1 MAKILN
7 HSNENFITL
16 LNNFIYNNRRVGVD
30 ISEQVKNIVSNV
42 EKNGDKAINELT
54 LKYDNYNIAEEGI
67 LVSKNDISH
76 AYDSCDKE
84 LISALE
90 KAAERISA
98 FHKLQTPKDIT
109 YIDESNVSLS
119 SRWTALDSVG
129 LYVPGGKASYP
140 SSVIMTAIPA
150 KIAKVPEIFMCVP
163 SPNGYLN
170 PAVLVAAKISG
181 IENIYKI
188 GGAQA
193 IAAMA
198 YGSKSVKS
206 VNKIFGPG
214 NAWVAEA
221 KRQLFG
227 KVGID
232 MVAGPS
238 EILIIADGESNPK
251 WIATDLLSQAEHDA
265 DAQSILITDS
275 LDFAKQVEVE
285 IITLIKSLERAE
297 IAKTSWNNNGMII
310 IVKNWDQCIEI
321 ANKIAPE
328 HLEISMD
335 NPEAISDK
343 INNAGSIF
351 LGRYVPEAIGD
362 YIAGPNHVLP
372 TARTARFSS
381 GISTLDYMRRTSLIK
396 CDLQSLSAIAPS
408 AIKIAE
414 NEGLGAHALSMQI
427 RIKNTKNE
435 E

>member
-1 MAKILN
+1 LAKILN
-7 HSNENFITL
+7 YSNENFITL

-310 IVKNWDQCIEI
+310 IVKNWDQSIEI

-335 NPEAISDK
+335 NPEFISDK

-396 CDLQSLSAIAPS
+396 CDLKSLSVIAPS

>member
-1 MAKILN
+1 MEKILN
-7 HSNENFITL
+7 YNNKNFIEK
-16 LNNFIYNNRRVGVD
+16 LNFFISNSRGTGLD
-30 ISEQVKNIVSNV
+30 ISEQVKSIISNV
-42 EKNGDKAINELT
+42 MKNGDKAINELT
-54 LKYDNYNIAEEGI
+54 VKYDNYDILKNGI
-67 LVSKNDISH
+67 RVSENDINK
-76 AYDSCDKE
+76 AYDTCDKE
-84 LISALE
+84 LIYALE
-90 KAAERISA
+90 QAVERISA
-98 FHKLQTPKDIT
+98 FHELQLPKNIS
-109 YIDESNVSLS
+109 YIDDSNVSLG
-119 SRWTALDSVG
+119 SRWTPLDSVG

-150 KIAKVPEIFMCVP
+150 KIAQVPEVSMCVP

-170 PAVLVAAKISG
+170 PSVLVAAKISG
-181 IENIYKI
+181 IKNIYKI

-198 YGSKSVKS
+198 YGSESVQP

-238 EILIIADGESNPK
+238 EILVIADSLSNPN
-251 WIATDLLSQAEHDA
+251 WIAADLLSQAEHDLE
-265 DAQSILITDS
+265 AQSILITDT
-275 LDFAKQVEVE
+275 LDFARQVELE
-285 IITLIKSLERAE
+285 INTLLESLDRAE
-297 IAKTSWNNNGMII
+297 IAKASWNNNGMII
-310 IVKNWDQCIEI
+310 IVKNWEQSIEI
-321 ANKIAPE
+321 ANQLAPE

-335 NPEAISDK
+335 NPEIISDK

-351 LGRYVPEAIGD
+351 LGRFAPEAIGD

-396 CDLQSLSAIAPS
+396 CDLNSLSSIAPA

-414 NEGLGAHALSMQI
+414 HEGLGAHALSMKI
-427 RIKNTKNE
+427 RLNKFKNE
-435 E
+435 K

>member
-1 MAKILN
+1 LAKILN

-310 IVKNWDQCIEI
+310 IVKNWDQSIEI

-396 CDLQSLSAIAPS
+396 CDLKSLSVIAPS

>member
-1 MAKILN
+1 MEKILN
-7 HSNENFITL
+7 YNNKNFIEK
-16 LNNFIYNNRRVGVD
+16 LNFFISNSRDTGID
-30 ISEQVKNIVSNV
+30 ISEQVKSIISNV
-42 EKNGDKAINELT
+42 KKNGDTAINELT
-54 LKYDNYNIAEEGI
+54 IKYDNYDIFKNGI
-67 LVSKNDISH
+67 RVSENDINK
-76 AYDSCDKE
+76 AYDTCDKE
-84 LISALE
+84 LIYALE
-90 KAAERISA
+90 QAVERISA
-98 FHKLQTPKDIT
+98 FHELQLPKNIS
-109 YIDESNVSLS
+109 YIDDSNVSLG
-119 SRWTALDSVG
+119 SRWTPLDSVG

-150 KIAKVPEIFMCVP
+150 KIAQVPEVSMCVP

-170 PAVLVAAKISG
+170 PSVLVAAKISG
-181 IENIYKI
+181 IKDIYKI

-198 YGSKSVKS
+198 YGSESVKS

-214 NAWVAEA
+214 NTWVAEA

-238 EILIIADGESNPK
+238 EILVIADSLSNPN
-251 WIATDLLSQAEHDA
+251 WIAADLLSQAEHDLE
-265 DAQSILITDS
+265 AQSILITDT
-275 LDFAKQVEVE
+275 LDFARQVELE
-285 IITLIKSLERAE
+285 INTLLESLDRAE
-297 IAKTSWNNNGMII
+297 IAKASWNNNGMII
-310 IVKNWDQCIEI
+310 IVKNWEQSIEI
-321 ANKIAPE
+321 ANKLAPE

-335 NPEAISDK
+335 NPEIISDK

-351 LGRYVPEAIGD
+351 LGRFAPEAIGD

-396 CDLQSLSAIAPS
+396 CDLNSLSSIAPA

-414 NEGLGAHALSMQI
+414 NEGLGAHALSMKI
-427 RIKNTKNE
+427 RLNKFKNE
-435 E
+435 K

>member
-7 HSNENFITL
+7 YSNENFITL

-150 KIAKVPEIFMCVP
+150 KIANVPDISMCVP

-181 IENIYKI
+181 
-188 GGAQA
+188 
-193 IAAMA
+193 
-198 YGSKSVKS
+198 VKTT
-206 VNKIFGPG
+206 
-214 NAWVAEA
+214 
-221 KRQLFG
+221 LY
-227 KVGID
+227 
-232 MVAGPS
+232 
-238 EILIIADGESNPK
+238 ADFVRN
-251 WIATDLLSQAEHDA
+251 DDA
-265 DAQSILITDS
+265 DED
-275 LDFAKQVEVE
+275 
-285 IITLIKSLERAE
+285 
-297 IAKTSWNNNGMII
+297 
-310 IVKNWDQCIEI
+310 
-321 ANKIAPE
+321 
-328 HLEISMD
+328 
-335 NPEAISDK
+335 
-343 INNAGSIF
+343 
-351 LGRYVPEAIGD
+351 IG
-362 YIAGPNHVLP
+362 YIAG
-372 TARTARFSS
+372 
-381 GISTLDYMRRTSLIK
+381 IK
-396 CDLQSLSAIAPS
+396 AGSVKKRGDLAFGYAYQDLEADAV
-408 AIKIAE
+408 
-414 NEGLGAHALSMQI
+414 LGAHTDSDFGGSSTDSKGSKIQTTIGLSKKTNLSLTYLDNEYGGANNTS
-427 RIKNTKNE
+427 KNDYNRLQVDLNSKF
-435 E
+435 

>member
-1 MAKILN
+1 LEKILKY
-7 HSNENFITL
+7 SDENFITL
-16 LNNFIYNNRRVGVD
+16 LNSFIYNNRSVGAD
-30 ISEQVKNIVSNV
+30 ISEQVKNIISNV
-42 EKNGDKAINELT
+42 ERNGDKAINELT
-54 LKYDNYNIAEEGI
+54 LKYDNYNIAEEGM

-76 AYDSCDKE
+76 AYDSCEKE
-84 LISALE
+84 LVYALE
-90 KAAERISA
+90 KAAERIAA
-98 FHKLQTPKDIT
+98 FHKLQIPKDIN
-109 YIDESNVSLS
+109 YIDDSNVSLS

-140 SSVIMTAIPA
+140 SSVIMTGIPA
-150 KIAKVPEIFMCVP
+150 KIAQVPEIIMCVP

-170 PAVLVAAKISG
+170 PAVLVAAKIVG
-181 IENIYKI
+181 IKNIYKI

-238 EILIIADGESNPK
+238 EILVIADEKSNPK
-251 WIATDLLSQAEHDA
+251 WIAADLLSQAEHDA

-275 LDFAKQVEVE
+275 LSFAKQVELE
-285 IITLIKSLERAE
+285 INILIKTLERAE

-310 IVKNWDQCIEI
+310 IVKNWDQSIEI
-321 ANKIAPE
+321 TNQIAPE

-335 NPEAISDK
+335 DPEVISDK

-351 LGRYVPEAIGD
+351 LGRYVPEAVGD

-396 CDLQSLSAIAPS
+396 CDLKSLSAIAPS

-414 NEGLGAHALSMQI
+414 NEGLGAHALSMEI

-435 E
+435 K

>member
-1 MAKILN
+1 LAKILN

-238 EILIIADGESNPK
+238 EILVIADDKSNPK
-251 WIATDLLSQAEHDA
+251 WIAADLLSQAEHDA

-310 IVKNWDQCIEI
+310 IVKNWDQSIEI

-335 NPEAISDK
+335 NPEVISDK

-396 CDLQSLSAIAPS
+396 CDLKSLSAIAPS

>member
-310 IVKNWDQCIEI
+310 IVKNWDQSIEI

-335 NPEAISDK
+335 NPEVISDK

-396 CDLQSLSAIAPS
+396 CDLKSLSVIAPS

>member
-30 ISEQVKNIVSNV
+30 ISEQVKNILSNV

-310 IVKNWDQCIEI
+310 IVKNWDQSIEI

-335 NPEAISDK
+335 NPEFISDK

-396 CDLQSLSAIAPS
+396 CDLKSLSAIAPS

>member
-1 MAKILN
+1 VEKILN
-7 HSNENFITL
+7 YKSESFLEKLNFFITKTRGTDTD
-16 LNNFIYNNRRVGVD
+16 IYD
-30 ISEQVKNIVSNV
+30 QVKNIIYNV
-42 EKNGDKAINELT
+42 EANGDNAIYQLT
-54 LKYDNYNIAEEGI
+54 LDYDNYDIFKNGI
-67 LVSKNDISH
+67 CVSDKELND
-76 AYDSCDKE
+76 AYYSCDKE
-84 LISALE
+84 LIFALE
-90 KAAERISA
+90 QAADRVSA
-98 FHKLQTPKDIT
+98 FHKLQIPKNID
-109 YIDESNVSLS
+109 YIDDSKVYLE
-119 SRWTALDSVG
+119 SRWTPLDSVG

-150 KIAKVPEIFMCVP
+150 QIASVPEISMCVP

-170 PAVLVAAKISG
+170 PSVLAAAKISG
-181 IENIYKI
+181 VNKIYKI

-198 YGSKSVKS
+198 YGSQSVKS

-238 EILIIADGESNPK
+238 EIMVIADRESNPI
-251 WIATDLLSQAEHDA
+251 WIAADLLSQAEHDVES
-265 DAQSILITDS
+265 QSILITDN
-275 LDFAKQVEVE
+275 LDFARQVELE
-285 IITLIKSLERAE
+285 IEKLIQSLNRAD
-297 IAKTSWNNNGMII
+297 IAKTSWNNNGLII
-310 IVKNWDQCIEI
+310 IVKDWEQSIEI

-335 NPEAISDK
+335 NPEIISDK

-351 LGRYVPEAIGD
+351 LGRFVPEAIGD

-381 GISTLDYMRRTSLIK
+381 GISTLDFMRRTSLIK
-396 CDLQSLSAIAPS
+396 CDLSALSEIGPS

-414 NEGLGAHALSMQI
+414 NEGLGAHALSMKI
-427 RIKNTKNE
+427 RMNNIKNEK
-435 E
+435 

>member
-285 IITLIKSLERAE
+285 INTLMKSLERAE

-310 IVKNWDQCIEI
+310 IVKNWDQSIEI

-335 NPEAISDK
+335 NPEVISDK

>member
-1 MAKILN
+1 LAKILN

-310 IVKNWDQCIEI
+310 IVKNWDQSIEI

-335 NPEAISDK
+335 NPEVISDK

-396 CDLQSLSAIAPS
+396 CDLKSLSVIAPS

>member
-1 MAKILN
+1 MEKILN
-7 HSNENFITL
+7 YNNKNFIEK
-16 LNNFIYNNRRVGVD
+16 LNFFISNSRGTGLD
-30 ISEQVKNIVSNV
+30 ISEQVKNIISNV
-42 EKNGDKAINELT
+42 MKDGDKAINELT
-54 LKYDNYNIAEEGI
+54 VKYDNYDIFKNGI
-67 LVSKNDISH
+67 RVSENDINK
-76 AYDSCDKE
+76 AYDACEKE
-84 LISALE
+84 LIYALE
-90 KAAERISA
+90 QAVERIRA
-98 FHKLQTPKDIT
+98 FHELQLPKNIS
-109 YIDESNVSLS
+109 YIDDSNVSLG
-119 SRWTALDSVG
+119 SRWTPLDSVG

-150 KIAKVPEIFMCVP
+150 KIAQVPEVSMCVP

-170 PAVLVAAKISG
+170 PSVLVAAKISG
-181 IENIYKI
+181 IKDIYKI

-214 NAWVAEA
+214 NTWVTEA

-238 EILIIADGESNPK
+238 EILVIADSLSNPN
-251 WIATDLLSQAEHDA
+251 WIAADLLSQAEHDLE
-265 DAQSILITDS
+265 AQSILITDT
-275 LDFAKQVEVE
+275 LDFARQVELE
-285 IITLIKSLERAE
+285 INTLLESLDRSE
-297 IAKTSWNNNGMII
+297 IAKASWNNNGMII
-310 IVKNWDQCIEI
+310 IVKNWEQSIEI
-321 ANKIAPE
+321 ANQLAPE

-335 NPEAISDK
+335 NPEIISDK

-351 LGRYVPEAIGD
+351 LGRFTPEAIGD

-396 CDLQSLSAIAPS
+396 CDFNSLSSIAPA

-414 NEGLGAHALSMQI
+414 NEGLGAHALSVKI
-427 RIKNTKNE
+427 RLNKFKNE
-435 E
+435 K

>member
-30 ISEQVKNIVSNV
+30 ISEQVKNILSNV

-285 IITLIKSLERAE
+285 INTLMKSLERAE

-310 IVKNWDQCIEI
+310 IVKNWDQSIEI

-335 NPEAISDK
+335 NPEVISDK

-396 CDLQSLSAIAPS
+396 CDLKSLSAIAPS

>member
-16 LNNFIYNNRRVGVD
+16 LNNFIYSNRRVGVD

-285 IITLIKSLERAE
+285 INTLMKSLERKE

-310 IVKNWDQCIEI
+310 IVKNWDQSIEI

-335 NPEAISDK
+335 NPEVISDK

-396 CDLQSLSAIAPS
+396 CDLKSLSAIAPS

>member
-7 HSNENFITL
+7 YSNENFITL

-30 ISEQVKNIVSNV
+30 ISEQVKNILSNV

-150 KIAKVPEIFMCVP
+150 KIAKVQEISMCVP

-181 IENIYKI
+181 IKNIYKI

-285 IITLIKSLERAE
+285 IITLMKSLERAE

-310 IVKNWDQCIEI
+310 IVKNWDQSIEI

-335 NPEAISDK
+335 NPEVISDK

-396 CDLQSLSAIAPS
+396 CDLKSLSAIAPS

>member
-285 IITLIKSLERAE
+285 INTLMKSLERAE

-310 IVKNWDQCIEI
+310 IVKNWDQSIEI

-335 NPEAISDK
+335 NPEVISDK

-396 CDLQSLSAIAPS
+396 CDLKSLSAIAPS

>member
-54 LKYDNYNIAEEGI
+54 LKYDNYNIAKEGI

-84 LISALE
+84 LVNALE

-150 KIAKVPEIFMCVP
+150 KIAKVQEISMCVP

-181 IENIYKI
+181 IKNIYKI

-285 IITLIKSLERAE
+285 INTLMKSLERAE
-297 IAKTSWNNNGMII
+297 IAKTKLHQNI
-310 IVKNWDQCIEI
+310 
-321 ANKIAPE
+321 
-328 HLEISMD
+328 
-335 NPEAISDK
+335 
-343 INNAGSIF
+343 
-351 LGRYVPEAIGD
+351 
-362 YIAGPNHVLP
+362 
-372 TARTARFSS
+372 
-381 GISTLDYMRRTSLIK
+381 
-396 CDLQSLSAIAPS
+396 
-408 AIKIAE
+408 
-414 NEGLGAHALSMQI
+414 
-427 RIKNTKNE
+427 
-435 E
+435 

>member
-238 EILIIADGESNPK
+238 EILVIADDKSNPK
-251 WIATDLLSQAEHDA
+251 WIAADLLSQAEHDA

-285 IITLIKSLERAE
+285 INTLMKSLERTE

-310 IVKNWDQCIEI
+310 IVKNWDQSIEI

-335 NPEAISDK
+335 NPEVISDK

-396 CDLQSLSAIAPS
+396 CDLKSLSAIAPS

>member
-1 MAKILN
+1 MEKILN
-7 HSNENFITL
+7 YNNKNFIEK
-16 LNNFIYNNRRVGVD
+16 LNFFISNSRGTGLD
-30 ISEQVKNIVSNV
+30 ISEQVKNIISNV
-42 EKNGDKAINELT
+42 MKDGDKAINELT
-54 LKYDNYNIAEEGI
+54 VKYDNYDIFKNGI
-67 LVSKNDISH
+67 RVSENDINK
-76 AYDSCDKE
+76 AYDACEKE
-84 LISALE
+84 LIYALE
-90 KAAERISA
+90 QAVERIRA
-98 FHKLQTPKDIT
+98 FHELQLPKNIS
-109 YIDESNVSLS
+109 YIDDSNVSLG
-119 SRWTALDSVG
+119 SRWTPLDSVG

-150 KIAKVPEIFMCVP
+150 KIAQVPEVSMCVP

-170 PAVLVAAKISG
+170 PSVLVAAKISG
-181 IENIYKI
+181 IKDIYKI

-214 NAWVAEA
+214 NTWVTEA

-238 EILIIADGESNPK
+238 EILVIADSLSNPN
-251 WIATDLLSQAEHDA
+251 WIAADLLSQAEHDL
-265 DAQSILITDS
+265 DAQAILITDT
-275 LDFAKQVEVE
+275 LDFARQVELE
-285 IITLIKSLERAE
+285 INTLLESLDRSE
-297 IAKTSWNNNGMII
+297 IAKASWNNNGMII
-310 IVKNWDQCIEI
+310 IVKNWEQSIEI
-321 ANKIAPE
+321 ANQLAPE

-335 NPEAISDK
+335 NPEIISDK

-351 LGRYVPEAIGD
+351 LGRFTPEAIGD

-396 CDLQSLSAIAPS
+396 CDLNSLSSIAPA

-414 NEGLGAHALSMQI
+414 HEGLGAHALSMKI
-427 RIKNTKNE
+427 RLNKFKNE
-435 E
+435 K

>member
-1 MAKILN
+1 LAKILN

-310 IVKNWDQCIEI
+310 IVKNWDQSIEI

-335 NPEAISDK
+335 NPEVISDK

-396 CDLQSLSAIAPS
+396 CDLKSLSAIAPS

>member
-310 IVKNWDQCIEI
+310 IVKNWDQSIEI

-335 NPEAISDK
+335 NPEVISDK

-396 CDLQSLSAIAPS
+396 CDLKSLSAIAPS

>member
-1 MAKILN
+1 MEKILN
-7 HSNENFITL
+7 YSNKNFITFL
-16 LNNFIYNNRRVGVD
+16 HSFIYNNRRAGVD
-30 ISEQVKNIVSNV
+30 ISEQVKNIISNV

-67 LVSKNDISH
+67 LVSKNDISS
-76 AYDSCDKE
+76 AYDNCDKD

-98 FHKLQTPKDIT
+98 FHKLQIPKDIS
-109 YIDESNVSLS
+109 YIDDSNVSLS

-150 KIAKVPEIFMCVP
+150 KIAKVPEIIMCVP

-181 IENIYKI
+181 IKNIYKI

-238 EILIIADGESNPK
+238 EILIIADEKSNPK
-251 WIATDLLSQAEHDA
+251 WIAADLMSQAEHDA

-275 LDFAKQVEVE
+275 LGFAKQVEGE
-285 IITLIKSLERAE
+285 INALIKTLERAE
-297 IAKTSWNNNGMII
+297 IAKTSWSNNGMII
-310 IVKNWDQCIEI
+310 IVKDWDQSIEI

-335 NPEAISDK
+335 SPEVISDK

-351 LGRYVPEAIGD
+351 LGRHVPEAIGD

-396 CDLQSLSAIAPS
+396 CDLKSLSAIAPS
-408 AIKIAE
+408 AITIAE

-427 RIKNTKNE
+427 RINNAKNE

>member
-1 MAKILN
+1 LAKILN
-7 HSNENFITL
+7 HSNKNFITL

-67 LVSKNDISH
+67 LVSKNDISR

-98 FHKLQTPKDIT
+98 FHKLQIPKDIS
-109 YIDESNVSLS
+109 YIDDSNVSLS

-181 IENIYKI
+181 IKNIYKI

-238 EILIIADGESNPK
+238 EILVIADDKSNPK
-251 WIATDLLSQAEHDA
+251 WIAADLLSQAEHDA

-275 LDFAKQVEVE
+275 LYFAEQVEVE
-285 IITLIKSLERAE
+285 INTLIKSLERTE

-310 IVKNWDQCIEI
+310 IVKNWDQSIEI
-321 ANKIAPE
+321 A
-328 HLEISMD
+328 
-335 NPEAISDK
+335 
-343 INNAGSIF
+343 
-351 LGRYVPEAIGD
+351 
-362 YIAGPNHVLP
+362 
-372 TARTARFSS
+372 
-381 GISTLDYMRRTSLIK
+381 IK
-396 CDLQSLSAIAPS
+396 LHQNI
-408 AIKIAE
+408 
-414 NEGLGAHALSMQI
+414 
-427 RIKNTKNE
+427 
-435 E
+435 

>member
-1 MAKILN
+1 MDKILN
-7 HSNENFITL
+7 YSDENFITL
-16 LNNFIYNNRRVGVD
+16 INSFIYNNRGVGID
-30 ISEQVKNIVSNV
+30 ISEQVKEIISNV

-54 LKYDNYNIAEEGI
+54 LKYDNYNIVEEGI
-67 LVSKNDISH
+67 LVSSNDISQ
-76 AYDSCDKE
+76 AYDSCDNE

-98 FHKLQTPKDIT
+98 FHELQIPKDIS
-109 YIDESNVSLS
+109 YVDDSNVSLS

-140 SSVIMTAIPA
+140 SSVMMTAIPA
-150 KIAKVPEIFMCVP
+150 KIAKVPEIVMCVP

-170 PAVLVAAKISG
+170 PAVLVAAKIAG
-181 IENIYKI
+181 IKNIYKI

-193 IAAMA
+193 IAGMA
-198 YGSKSVKS
+198 YGSKSIKS

-238 EILIIADGESNPK
+238 EILVIADDKSNPK
-251 WIATDLLSQAEHDA
+251 WIAADLLSQAEHDA
-265 DAQSILITDS
+265 DAQSVLITDNLS
-275 LDFAKQVEVE
+275 FAKQVKVE
-285 IITLIKSLERAE
+285 INTLLNSLERAD
-297 IAKTSWNNNGMII
+297 IAKASWNNNGMII
-310 IVKNWDQCIEI
+310 IVKNWEQAIEI
-321 ANKIAPE
+321 TNKIAPE

-335 NPEAISDK
+335 SPEAISDK

-396 CDLQSLSAIAPS
+396 CDLKSLSVIAPS

-427 RIKNTKNE
+427 RMKSNKNE

>member
-7 HSNENFITL
+7 YSNENFITL

-30 ISEQVKNIVSNV
+30 ISEQVKNILSNV

-285 IITLIKSLERAE
+285 IITLINSLERAE

-310 IVKNWDQCIEI
+310 IVKNWDQSIEI

-335 NPEAISDK
+335 NPEVISDK

-396 CDLQSLSAIAPS
+396 CDLKSLSAIAPS

>member
-1 MAKILN
+1 MKSYIP
-7 HSNENFITL
+7 NFITL

-238 EILIIADGESNPK
+238 EILVIADDKSNPK
-251 WIATDLLSQAEHDA
+251 WIAADLLSQAEHDA

-275 LDFAKQVEVE
+275 LYFAEQVEVE
-285 IITLIKSLERAE
+285 INTLMKSLERTE

-310 IVKNWDQCIEI
+310 IVKNWDQSIEI